1 MKLYDRRDDINFV
14 IVNFPFIFSNI
25 PVAPEYA
32 VHISQL
38 IRHPPACGSYNVFLD
53 RGLLLIRKLLNHGF
67 LLVKLKSSLRKF
79 YGRHYDMVDSYGIYV
94 SQITTDMFHLT

>member
-38 IRHPPACGSYNVFLD
+38 IRHPSACGSYNVFLD
-53 RGLLLIRKLLNHGF
+53 RGLLLIRKLPNPWF
-67 LLVKLKSSLRKF
+67 PVVKLKSSLRKS
-79 YGRHYDMVDSYGIYV
+79 YVRHHDLVDRYGIAV
-94 SQITTDMFHLT
+94 SQMTTEMFHLS